1 MKKLLFFLLP
11 ILIVTSCHWGT
22 KKEIEQKYPDGSTKV
37 EKYYTYNKGK
47 KELVKEVQY
56 FENKQKKMEGTY
68 LNNQRSGKWTAW
80 YKNGK
85 VWSEGFFKDG
95 LSEGVRTVYY
105 DNGKIYMVGNYAL
118 DQKVGKW
125 KFYDNTG
132 KLVKEVDFDKK

>member
-1 MKKLLFFLLP
+1 MKRLIVFILP
-11 ILIVTSCHWGT
+11 ILVVAGCHWGT
-22 KKEIEQKYPDGSTKV
+22 QKEIEQRYPDGSVKV
-37 EKYYTYNKGK
+37 EKFYIYNEGN

-56 FENKQKKMEGTY
+56 FENKQRKMEGTY
-68 LNNQRSGKWTAW
+68 INKLRNGKWTAW

-95 LSEGVRTVYY
+95 RSEGVRTVYY
-105 DNGKIYMVGNYAL
+105 DNGVKYMVGSYDM

-125 KFYDNTG
+125 QFYDNAG